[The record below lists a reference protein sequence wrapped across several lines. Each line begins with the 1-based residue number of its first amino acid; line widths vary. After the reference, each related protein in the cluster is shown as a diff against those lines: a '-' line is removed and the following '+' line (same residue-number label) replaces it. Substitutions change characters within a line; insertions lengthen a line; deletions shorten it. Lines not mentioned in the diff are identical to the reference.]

1 MLQFPSY
8 GASRT
13 SARRASFVFV
23 IAALSGTAAIGTSTT
38 ASAQAS
44 PAASGDAKGA
54 GLAFT
59 EGQRAYKHGDFRHAA
74 ESFEKAYALLPKLPA
89 LWNAARAWQE
99 GGEATRAANLY
110 AKYLSLAPPSAP
122 DRDHA
127 IKSLNQLNEKLS
139 RVEIHASDFTNVQLD
154 GNSIEGLADAPDH
167 TLVVY
172 VNPGAHVVDGTK
184 NGEHSLQK
192 QTIAA
197 GAIVSVVL
205 TLEPKE
211 IAPPPPPPPPIVVE
225 THSKGLPPWVV
236 LIGGGLTVVS
246 LGVTIWSG
254 LDTQSQKS
262 TFTQTPTQQNLDD
275 GRSKEVRTNVLI
287 GVTAGLAVLTGVS
300 AIFVDWKGSKQEK
313 APPPQS
319 AALRFGPGSMMIEGQ
334 F

>member
-1 MLQFPSY
+1 MRKF
-8 GASRT
+8 R
-13 SARRASFVFV
+13 SFRIVI
-23 IAALSGTAAIGTSTT
+23 IAALAGGSATFGATTNGHAQAAT
-38 ASAQAS
+38 ASA
-44 PAASGDAKGA
+44 GDARGA
-54 GLAFT
+54 GQAFT

-74 ESFEKAYALLPKLPA
+74 ESFERAYSLLPKLPA

-139 RVEIHASDFTNVQLD
+139 RVEIHASDFKDVQLD
-154 GNSIEGLADAPDH
+154 GAAVEGIDDAPDH

-172 VNPGAHVVDGTK
+172 VNPGAHVVDGAK

-192 QTIAA
+192 QTVAA

-205 TLEPKE
+205 TIEPTEKKDS
-211 IAPPPPPPPPIVVE
+211 PPPPIVVE
-225 THSKGLPPWVV
+225 THTKGLPPWVL

-275 GRSKEVRTNVLI
+275 GRSKETRTNVLI
-287 GVTAGLAVLTGVS
+287 GVTAGFAVITGVT
-300 AIFVDWKGSKQEK
+300 AIFVDWKSLSSSKEK
-313 APPPQS
+313 PPPPQQVR
-319 AALRFGPGSMMIEGQ
+319 LGVGPGSMMIEGR

>member
-1 MLQFPSY
+1 MREF
-8 GASRT
+8 R
-13 SARRASFVFV
+13 SFRIVL
-23 IAALSGTAAIGTSTT
+23 IAALAGGAATFGAIPYAHAQSETT
-38 ASAQAS
+38 
-44 PAASGDAKGA
+44 GDARGA
-54 GLAFT
+54 GQAFT

-154 GNSIEGLADAPDH
+154 GAAIEGLSDAPDH

-172 VNPGAHVVDGTK
+172 VNPGAHVVEGTK

-192 QTIAA
+192 NDIAA

-205 TLEPKE
+205 TLDATEK
-211 IAPPPPPPPPIVVE
+211 IATPPPPPPPPIVVQ
-225 THSKGLPPWVV
+225 THSKGLPPWVL
-236 LIGGGLTVVS
+236 LIGGGLTAVS

-254 LDTQSQKS
+254 LDTQNQKS

-275 GRSKEVRTNVLI
+275 GRSKEVRTNVMI
-287 GVTAGLAVLTGVS
+287 GVTAGLAALTGVT
-300 AIFVDWKGSKQEK
+300 AIFVDWKGSSKEK

-319 AALRFGPGSMMIEGQ
+319 AALRIGPGSMMIEGK

>member
-1 MLQFPSY
+1 ALA
-8 GASRT
+8 GAGAITT
-13 SARRASFVFV
+13 SMS
-23 IAALSGTAAIGTSTT
+23 
-38 ASAQAS
+38 ASAQTSTATG
-44 PAASGDAKGA
+44 GDAKGA

-110 AKYLSLAPPSAP
+110 AKYLSLAPPTAP
-122 DRDHA
+122 DRNNA

-139 RVEIHASDFTNVQLD
+139 RVEIHASDFANVQLD
-154 GNSIEGLADAPDH
+154 GTAVEGLADAPDH

-192 QTIAA
+192 QTISA

-205 TLEPKE
+205 TIEPKE
-211 IAPPPPPPPPIVVE
+211 IQAPPPQPPPQIVVE
-225 THSKGLPPWVV
+225 PHSKGFPPWVL
-236 LIGGGLTVVS
+236 LIGGGLTAVS

-275 GRSKEVRTNVLI
+275 GRSKEVRTNILI

-300 AIFVDWKGSKQEK
+300 AVFVDWKGSSKEK
-313 APPPQS
+313 APSPQTQ
-319 AALRFGPGSMMIEGQ
+319 AFRVGVGPGSMMIEGQ

>member
-1 MLQFPSY
+1 MLKFS
-8 GASRT
+8 
-13 SARRASFVFV
+13 SFRILLV
-23 IAALSGTAAIGTSTT
+23 AALAGAATFGMATT
-38 ASAQAS
+38 ANAQPTTAT
-44 PAASGDAKGA
+44 SGDAKGA
-54 GLAFT
+54 GQAFT

-74 ESFEKAYALLPKLPA
+74 ESFEHAYALLPKLPA

-139 RVEIHASDFTNVQLD
+139 RVEIHASDFKDVQLD
-154 GNSIEGLADAPDH
+154 GATVDGLDDAPDH

-192 QTIAA
+192 QTVAA

-205 TLEPKE
+205 TMEPKE
-211 IAPPPPPPPPIVVE
+211 NKEPPPPPPEIVADP
-225 THSKGLPPWVV
+225 HSKGLPPWVL
-236 LIGGGLTVVS
+236 LIGGGLTAVS

-275 GRSKEVRTNVLI
+275 GRSKEVRTNVMI
-287 GVTAGLAVLTGVS
+287 GVTAGLAAATGVT
-300 AIFVDWKGSKQEK
+300 AIFVDWKSLSKEK
-313 APPPQS
+313 SPSPQTQVQ
-319 AALRFGPGSMMIEGQ
+319 AIHMRVGPGSLMLEGR

>member
-1 MLQFPSY
+1 MLKFS
-8 GASRT
+8 
-13 SARRASFVFV
+13 SFRILLV
-23 IAALSGTAAIGTSTT
+23 AALAGTATFGMSTPANAQP
-38 ASAQAS
+38 ASAT
-44 PAASGDAKGA
+44 SGDAKGA
-54 GLAFT
+54 GQAFT

-74 ESFEKAYALLPKLPA
+74 ESFERAYALLPKLPA

-139 RVEIHASDFTNVQLD
+139 RVEIHASDFKDVQLD
-154 GNSIEGLADAPDH
+154 STAVEGLDDAPDH

-192 QTIAA
+192 QTVAA

-205 TLEPKE
+205 TMEPKE
-211 IAPPPPPPPPIVVE
+211 NKAPPPPPPPIVAE
-225 THSKGLPPWVV
+225 THSKGLPPWVL
-236 LIGGGLTVVS
+236 LIGGGLTAVS

-262 TFTQTPTQQNLDD
+262 TFTQNPTPQNLDD
-275 GRSKEVRTNVLI
+275 GRSKEVRTNVMI
-287 GVTAGLAVLTGVS
+287 GVTAGLAAATGVT
-300 AIFVDWKGSKQEK
+300 AIFVDWKSLSKEK
-313 APPPQS
+313 SPPPQTEVQ
-319 AALRFGPGSMMIEGQ
+319 AIQMRVGPGSVMLEGR